1 MHNMSALENKELLS
15 NFKKKLKKCNKYTSR
30 RTDNNGL
37 SLYASFDEVNKSPWT
52 FEKIKVLI
60 FRDFNHAFVK
70 LWKDK
75 Q

>member
-37 SLYASFDEVNKSPWT
+37 SLYASFDEVNKSP
-52 FEKIKVLI
+52 
-60 FRDFNHAFVK
+60 
-70 LWKDK
+70 
-75 Q
+75 

>member
-15 NFKKKLKKCNKYTSR
+15 NNKCNKYTSR